1 MRKGTNEM
9 VQERTTTQFVQRT
22 NVAELQSGPIPDRGI
37 SAEVAAH
44 LGIRLEYDSER
55 RISHHYYPYGPSS
68 WKVRALPKSFTVQGG
83 LPNQFFG
90 QDQAVGGKTLIIT
103 EGELD
108 CAAVCQAHL
117 NHYKRFYPVVSLAS
131 ASDMK
136 APIAQR
142 DWLKSFES
150 VVLLLDSDEAG
161 QSATEKLAR
170 IIGIDRV
177 KIGTLPQKDASEALS
192 ADPTGKTIL
201 QAIWSALPYSPA
213 GVVQGEELWSAYQDR
228 LSTVSIPYPDCMRGI
243 NDKTKGMRM
252 GEITLFTS
260 GTGSGKSTLIKEIIL
275 HLLYT
280 SDDKIGLVSLEESPG
295 DTIEKLITMVARKK
309 EPSEDEAREAFD
321 KITGGDKF
329 LLLDHQGS
337 VSDSSLTDKI
347 EELCLL
353 GCKYI
358 ILDHLTI
365 AVSEGAEGLDGNA
378 ATDKV
383 MSDLL
388 KVCKQHNVWLGVISH
403 LRKTSSGGTAFEEG
417 KLASMDDIKGSGSIK
432 QISFDIIAF
441 ARNLVADDEQ
451 DRNTI
456 HMRVLK
462 SRYTGFTGD
471 AGSAVYNTD
480 TTRLHYVDIEGMF

>member
-1 MRKGTNEM
+1 M
-9 VQERTTTQFVQRT
+9 VREIPAAQPVQRT
-22 NVAELQSGPIPDRGI
+22 DVASLQSGAIPDRGI

-55 RISHHYYPYGPSS
+55 RIQAHYYPYGKSS
-68 WKVRALPKSFTVQGG
+68 WKVRTLPKSFSVRGG
-83 LPNQFFG
+83 LPDEFFG
-90 QDQAVGGKTLIIT
+90 QRQAVGGKTLIIT

-117 NHYKRFYPVVSLAS
+117 NHYKRFYPVVSVAS
-131 ASDMK
+131 ASDSK

-142 DWLKSFES
+142 DWLRSFES
-150 VVLLLDSDEAG
+150 VVLLLDNDEAG
-161 QSATEKLAR
+161 LRATEKLAR

-177 KIGTLPQKDASEALS
+177 KIGTLEQKDASEALS
-192 ADPTGKTIL
+192 VDPTGKSIL
-201 QAIWSALPYSPA
+201 QAIWSAQPYSPA
-213 GVVQGEELWSAYQDR
+213 GVVQGEELWDAYQER
-228 LSTVSIPYPDCMRGI
+228 LATVSVPYPPCMEGV
-243 NDKTKGMRM
+243 NVKTKGMRM

-280 SDDKIGLVSLEESPG
+280 SNSKVGLVSLEESPG

-309 EPSEDEAREAFD
+309 EPSPDEAREAFD

-337 VSDSSLTDKI
+337 ISDASLTDKI

-353 GCKYI
+353 GCDYI

-365 AVSEGAEGLDGNA
+365 AVSEGAEGLEGNA

-388 KVCKQHNVWLGVISH
+388 KICKQHNVWLGVISH
-403 LRKTSSGGTAFEEG
+403 LRKTASGGQAFEEG

-441 ARNLVADDEQ
+441 ARNLVAEDE
-451 DRNTI
+451 DERNTI
-456 HMRVLK
+456 RMRVLK
-462 SRYTGFTGD
+462 SRYTGLTGD
-471 AGSAVYNTD
+471 AGCAQYNLD
-480 TTRLHYVDIEGMF
+480 TTRLQYVDPNVMDFGVTI

>member
-1 MRKGTNEM
+1 M
-9 VQERTTTQFVQRT
+9 VREIPATEPVQRT

-44 LGIRLEYDSER
+44 LGIRLGYDSER
-55 RISHHYYPYGPSS
+55 RISHHYYPYGPKS
-68 WKVRALPKSFTVQGG
+68 WKIRTLPKSFTVQGG
-83 LPNQFFG
+83 LPDKLFNQRT
-90 QDQAVGGKTLIIT
+90 DVGGKSLVIT

-108 CAAVCQAHL
+108 CAAVCQAQY
-117 NHYKRFYPVVSLAS
+117 NHYKKFYPVVSLAS

-142 DWLKSFES
+142 DWLRSFES
-150 VVLLLDSDEAG
+150 VVLLLDGDEAG
-161 QSATEKLAR
+161 QRATEKLAKVV
-170 IIGIDRV
+170 GIDRV

-192 ADPTGKTIL
+192 VDPTGKSIL
-201 QAIWSALPYSPA
+201 QAVWSAVPYSPA
-213 GVVQGEELWSAYQDR
+213 GVVQGEELWAAYQDR
-228 LSTVSIPYPDCMRGI
+228 LNTVSVPYPPCMEGV

-260 GTGSGKSTLIKEIIL
+260 GTGSGKSTLIKEIML
-275 HLLYT
+275 HLLYK

-295 DTIEKLITMVARKK
+295 DTIEKLITMVCRKK
-309 EPSEDEAREAFD
+309 EPSESEAREAFE
-321 KITGGDKF
+321 KITGSDQF

-403 LRKTSSGGTAFEEG
+403 LRKTASGGTAFEEG

-441 ARNLVADDEQ
+441 ARNLVADDET

-471 AGSAVYNTD
+471 AGSAVYDTD
-480 TTRLHYVDIEGMF
+480 TTRLSYVDIEGMF

>member
-1 MRKGTNEM
+1 M
-9 VQERTTTQFVQRT
+9 VQERTPTKSLQRED
-22 NVAELQSGPIPDRGI
+22 VAKLPHSAIPERGI
-37 SAEVAAH
+37 SKEVSEH
-44 LGIRLEYDSER
+44 LGIRVGYDSER
-55 RISHHYYPYGPSS
+55 RISHHYYPYGPNSY
-68 WKVRALPKSFTVQGG
+68 KVRTLPKSFTVLGG
-83 LPNQFFG
+83 LPDKLFNQRR
-90 QDQAVGGKTLIIT
+90 DINGKTLVIT

-117 NHYKRFYPVVSLAS
+117 NHYKKFYPVVSVAS
-131 ASDMK
+131 ASDSK

-142 DWLKSFES
+142 DWLRSFES
-150 VVLLLDSDEAG
+150 VVLLLDGDEAG
-161 QSATEKLAR
+161 QKATEKLSR

-177 KIGTLPQKDASEALS
+177 KIGMLEQKDASEALS
-192 ADPTGKTIL
+192 VDPSGKSIL
-201 QAIWSALPYSPA
+201 QAIWNAQPYSPA
-213 GVVQGEELWSAYQDR
+213 GVVQGEKLWDAYQDR
-228 LSTVSIPYPDCMRGI
+228 LATVSVPYPPCMEGI
-243 NDKTKGMRM
+243 NAKTKGMRM

-275 HLLYT
+275 HLLYQ

-309 EPSEDEAREAFD
+309 EPNADEAREAFE
-321 KITGGDKF
+321 KITSGDQF

-337 VSDSSLTDKI
+337 VSDTSLTDKI

-353 GCKYI
+353 GCRYI

-388 KVCKQHNVWLGVISH
+388 KICKQHNVWLGVISH
-403 LRKTSSGGTAFEEG
+403 LRKTASGGTAFEEG

-441 ARNLVADDEQ
+441 ARNLVAEDE
-451 DRNTI
+451 DERNTI

-462 SRYTGFTGD
+462 SRYSGLTGD
-471 AGSAVYNTD
+471 AGCAQYNLE
-480 TTRLHYVDIEGMF
+480 TTRLQYVDPNVMDFSVEV